1 LTVWRA
7 GAIFRATIGQG
18 SPSIK
23 PPAAP
28 SVLATSI
35 AAAAV
40 LFLTACSPPIEARGN
55 LPDPVVLADVKPG
68 VHTKEQVADLLG
80 TPSSIA
86 PFDKNLWYYIA
97 QKTERIA
104 FFKPDVLD
112 QQVVSIKFDD
122 KGLVQEIRR
131 FKMDDGRDVDM
142 VSRETPT
149 RGRELSFMRSFLGSL
164 GFLGRN
170 PLGSG
175 SGYQK
180 DGRN

>member
-1 LTVWRA
+1 MTLRIA
-7 GAIFRATIGQG
+7 GAIFGATIRYG
-18 SPSIK
+18 SLSIK
-23 PPAAP
+23 PLTPRSTLAA
-28 SVLATSI
+28 S
-35 AAAAV
+35 AAAAAI
-40 LFLTACSPPIEARGN
+40 LLLTACSPPIEARGN
-55 LPDPVVLADVKPG
+55 LPDPVVLGDVKPG
-68 VHTKEQVADLLG
+68 VHTKEQVAELLG

-104 FFKPDVLD
+104 FFKPDLID

-122 KGLVQEIRR
+122 KGVVQEVRR
-131 FKMDDGRDVDM
+131 FKMEDGREVDM
-142 VSRETPT
+142 VARETPT

-170 PLGSG
+170 PLGG
-175 SGYQK
+175 TAGYQK